1 MNSFMEA
8 VVTIATA
15 ICGVAIVA
23 VLVSKNAQTPAVI
36 QAGGS
41 AFGNSLDVAI
51 SPVTGNST
59 APNLSYP
66 GGGGFASSI
75 ASMSAPL
82 VGMAMAGG

>member
-36 QAGGS
+36 QS
-41 AFGNSLDVAI
+41 AASGFGNSLDVAI
-51 SPVTGNST
+51 SPVTGNTT

-66 GGGGFASSI
+66 GGGLFASSVSSL
-75 ASMSAPL
+75 AAPL
-82 VGMAMAGG
+82 AGMAMAGG